1 MPSEREWGT
10 LTREVQEIRHDLRNS
25 RMVIDSMVENLAE
38 LKVDFQKM
46 KTRIATSVAA
56 VVVVSGVVAWAL
68 EMFIRPV

>member
-25 RMVIDSMVENLAE
+25 RMILDATVENLTE
-38 LKVDFQKM
+38 LRGEFQKM
-46 KTRIATSVAA
+46 QTRIATSIAA

-68 EMFIRPV
+68 EMFVKPI

>member
-38 LKVDFQKM
+38 LKGDFQKM
-46 KTRIATSVAA
+46 KTRIATSIAA
-56 VVVVSGVVAWAL
+56 IVVVSGVVAWAL
-68 EMFIRPV
+68 EMFIRPI

>member
-38 LKVDFQKM
+38 LKGDFQKM
-46 KTRIATSVAA
+46 KPRIATSIAA
-56 VVVVSGVVAWAL
+56 IVVVSGVVAWAL
-68 EMFIRPV
+68 EMFIRPI